1 MLIVNILI
9 VGKKCLS
16 SLIMKER
23 KQVID
28 GAQEETL
35 EAGNYPV
42 EISLWLPQKQ
52 TNSTQFHTDSSFLS
66 NAYLLGYALH
76 SFSASMLVKPEC

>member
-42 EISLWLPQKQ
+42 EISL
-52 TNSTQFHTDSSFLS
+52 
-66 NAYLLGYALH
+66 
-76 SFSASMLVKPEC
+76 